1 MPGSRSEIPEN
12 RLIVLR
18 QQREAVRLVLRPC
31 ANVRGGEIAHVVH
44 VETQQRSHG
53 GFCQQVFGFLQA
65 FAAKPVEIDSAF
77 PIHSHGPVSFK
88 CHDEPSSVI
97 SDEQRAMS
105 GRLSARY
112 LNAHCSVPD
121 LPHIF
126 LAASNTAC
134 SVGTVISSSG
144 GENGMGTCMA
154 PMRFTGASRS

>member
-1 MPGSRSEIPEN
+1 MMFRRRSEVPEN

-44 VETQQRSHG
+44 VETQQRSHV

-88 CHDEPSSVI
+88 CHDEP
-97 SDEQRAMS
+97 
-105 GRLSARY
+105 
-112 LNAHCSVPD
+112 
-121 LPHIF
+121 LP
-126 LAASNTAC
+126 L
-134 SVGTVISSSG
+134 
-144 GENGMGTCMA
+144 
-154 PMRFTGASRS
+154 